1 MEGRLGGRME
11 ARMEAMIEERM
22 EDRVEVYEAQM
33 DQKHYHGFSPTPY
46 NYQVQSKSFLRNKKN
61 LPPRIKHKMVELSY
75 QIIRRIL
82 VVLVGCW
89 YAGDPNNSPNNSL

>member
-46 NYQVQSKSFLRNKKN
+46 NYQVQSKSFLWNKKKTQTH
-61 LPPRIKHKMVELSY
+61 LGWVGGIWVVGM
-75 QIIRRIL
+75 L
-82 VVLVGCW
+82 VTLITACKSS
-89 YAGDPNNSPNNSL
+89 AD